1 MSNVNSAQ
9 NAVNTNTS
17 RITGMYSGLDID
29 ALVKSMAS
37 PQQAKIDKAYQSQT
51 RQTWLKEALTSIR
64 GDINTFV
71 NTYLSADAAG
81 SLFRTSTYYS
91 YKVTALSSSPAVSLS
106 ATASAVPG
114 RYSVQVQQLAKNA
127 SAESAGRISKDG
139 TEISASNTAT
149 LGELSFA
156 NALEFDD
163 KGQISFAIN
172 GKTFTFSRDT
182 SLQTFLNTINN
193 DPDAKVT
200 MKYSRLTD
208 SFTIT
213 SDVDGENGSVL
224 IRNIS
229 GNAFGENSAFQIGE
243 GLYKNGQDAV
253 VTVNGVELRRSSNT
267 FTVDGVTFNL
277 LDETSEPLTF
287 VVERDYSATV
297 DAVKSFVEAYNTLT
311 EKLKALLNE
320 KDESRNYPPLT
331 EAQRKELSEKEIEAW
346 EEKAKSGLLRNNP
359 MLRTLLNTLRSA
371 FFTTLGGT
379 GLNMSSIG
387 LTTAGYYE
395 ENAGQLVLDEEK
407 LRKALE
413 KNGDQVVQ
421 MFLGGA
427 GSEKGLV
434 TLFRD
439 AFSQARKSIVSS
451 LDTISEKIGDY
462 GDLIVRLEQQYDE
475 ISERYYNKFS
485 AMETAL
491 ARLNSQA
498 SFISQL
504 FA

>member
-1 MSNVNSAQ
+1 MASVNSTNGMSNT
-9 NAVNTNTS
+9 NAS

-37 PQQAKIDKAYQSQT
+37 KQQAKIDKAFQT
-51 RQTWLKEALTSIR
+51 QRRQEWLKEALSSVRTE
-64 GDINTFV
+64 INTFM
-71 NTYLSADAAG
+71 NTYINSDATN
-81 SLFRTSTYYS
+81 SMFRASTFYT
-91 YKVTALSSSPAVSLS
+91 YKVTAASTSQAVAVT
-106 ATASAVPG
+106 ATSSAVEG
-114 RYSVQVQQLAKNA
+114 RYTVEVAQLAQNA
-127 SAESAGRISKDG
+127 FVTSAGRISKDG
-139 TEISASNTAT
+139 TEISSSNTTT
-149 LGELSFA
+149 LAELNFK
-156 NALEFDD
+156 NALEFDENG
-163 KGQISFAIN
+163 KISFAIN
-172 GKTFTFSRDT
+172 GKVFTFTKDT
-182 SLQTFLNTINN
+182 TLQTFLNTINN

-462 GDLIVRLEQQYDE
+462 GDLIVRLEEQYDE